1 MPPLQ
6 RPESEATEDY
16 LKAIHALADR
26 HGTAVGTV
34 ELADRLGVTPGSASA
49 MTRKLAE
56 RGLVEVER
64 YRGVTLTD
72 RGRDLALE
80 VIRHHRLLELYLN
93 EHLGVPWD
101 RVHDEAERLEHVLS
115 EELEQRIAAKLG
127 DPTRDPHGDPIP
139 TLDGRIV
146 EPDSV
151 ALRELEPGQSGCFV
165 RVSDSDPAMLRYLS
179 ERGIAPGDSVDVL
192 DKQPFDGPLVC
203 RFGDAIHHLGG
214 GLAAAMRV
222 ELSSA
227 PAATS

>member
-1 MPPLQ
+1 MPAFH

-16 LKAIHALADR
+16 LKAIHALEDR
-26 HGTAVGTV
+26 HGNAVGTA
-34 ELADRLGVTPGSASA
+34 ELAGRLGVTPGSASA

-56 RGLVEVER
+56 RGLVEVEP

-72 RGRDLALE
+72 RGRELALE

-139 TLDGRIV
+139 TVDGRIV
-146 EPDSV
+146 EAEAM
-151 ALRELEPGQSGCFV
+151 ALQDLEPGACGCFV
-165 RVSDSDPAMLRYLS
+165 RVSDADPAMLRYLS
-179 ERGIAPGDSVDVL
+179 DRGIAPGDRVEVL

-222 ELSSA
+222 EIGQE
-227 PAATS
+227 PA

>member
-1 MPPLQ
+1 MAPVH

-16 LKAIHALADR
+16 LKAIHALEDR

-34 ELADRLGVTPGSASA
+34 ELAGRLGVTPGSASA

-72 RGRDLALE
+72 RGRSLALE

-115 EELEQRIAAKLG
+115 EELEQAIAAKLG
-127 DPTRDPHGDPIP
+127 NPTRDPHGDPIP
-139 TLDGRIV
+139 TVDGRIV
-146 EPDSV
+146 EPAAV
-151 ALRELEPGQSGCFV
+151 ALQELRPGQSGRFV
-165 RVSDSDPAMLRYLS
+165 RVSDADPEMLRYLS
-179 ERGIAPGDSVDVL
+179 ERGIAPGDDVDVL
-192 DKQPFDGPLVC
+192 DKQPFDGPVVC
-203 RFGDAIHHLGG
+203 RFGEAVHHLGG

-222 ELSSA
+222 ELS
-227 PAATS
+227 

>member
-1 MPPLQ
+1 MAPLQ

-16 LKAIHALADR
+16 VKAIHSLEDR
-26 HGTAVGTV
+26 EGAAVGTA

-56 RGLVEVER
+56 RGLVDVEP
-64 YRGVTLTD
+64 YRGVTLTE
-72 RGRDLALE
+72 RGRELALE
-80 VIRHHRLLELYLN
+80 VIRHHRLLELYLH

-115 EELEQRIAAKLG
+115 EDLERRIADKLG

-139 TLDGRIV
+139 TVDGRIV
-146 EPDSV
+146 EAESQPLQ
-151 ALRELEPGQSGCFV
+151 ALEPGQSGRFV

-179 ERGIAPGDSVDVL
+179 ERGIGPGDRVEVL
-192 DKQPFDGPLVC
+192 DKQPFEGPLVC

-214 GLAAAMRV
+214 GLATAMRV
-222 ELSSA
+222 ELDG
-227 PAATS
+227 

>member
-16 LKAIHALADR
+16 LKAIHALEDR
-26 HGTAVGTV
+26 HGAAVGTV
-34 ELADRLGVTPGSASA
+34 ELACRLGVTPGSASA

-56 RGLVEVER
+56 RGLVDVER

-72 RGRDLALE
+72 RGRELALE

-101 RVHDEAERLEHVLS
+101 RVHDEAERLEHVIS

-139 TLDGRIV
+139 TIDGRIL
-146 EPDSV
+146 EAESV
-151 ALRELEPGQSGCFV
+151 ALQELEPGQLGCFV

-179 ERGIAPGDSVDVL
+179 ERGIAPGGQVEVL
-192 DKQPFDGPLVC
+192 DKHPFEGPLVC
-203 RFGDAIHHLGG
+203 RFGEAIHHLGG
-214 GLAAAMRV
+214 RLAAAMRV
-222 ELSSA
+222 ER
-227 PAATS
+227 T

>member
-16 LKAIHALADR
+16 VKAIHALEDR
-26 HGTAVGTV
+26 HGASVGTA
-34 ELADRLGVTPGSASA
+34 ELADRLGVTAGSASA

-56 RGLVEVER
+56 RGLVDVEP

-72 RGRDLALE
+72 RGRELALE
-80 VIRHHRLLELYLN
+80 VIRHHRLLELYLH

-115 EELEQRIAAKLG
+115 EDLERRIAAKLG

-146 EPDSV
+146 EPESRS
-151 ALRELEPGQSGCFV
+151 LQTLEPGQAGRFV
-165 RVSDSDPAMLRYLS
+165 RVSDSDPGMLRYLS
-179 ERGIAPGDSVDVL
+179 ERGIGPGDRLEVL
-192 DKQPFDGPLVC
+192 DKQPFGGPLVC
-203 RFGDAIHHLGG
+203 RIGDAIHHLGG

-222 ELSSA
+222 EIE
-227 PAATS
+227 TDR